1 MKNLTSEN
9 IFRAITITYYNIIL
23 YYSILYIIVNFN
35 SFIFTPL
42 ACDIT
47 TNQQYKILTIT
58 NENTDRISIG
68 KTCTKQ
74 PVFSVFVWDREWKTL
89 HSTAA
94 NLLFHFSQQTG
105 SEVNL
110 HFIYGTPLTFSQFY
124 HVRLEVSGNPSF
136 FPSFF
141 DISPW
146 NSIIYFYSFSKHIP
160 FSRPTVFFLVFR

>member
-9 IFRAITITYYNIIL
+9 IFHTVPCDNYYVL

-110 HFIYGTPLTFSQFY
+110 HFIYGTPLIFIQFY
-124 HVRLEVSGNPSF
+124 HVRLEVSGNLHFISLTLPWKSKF
-136 FPSFF
+136 FSLIF
-141 DISPW
+141 
-146 NSIIYFYSFSKHIP
+146 
-160 FSRPTVFFLVFR
+160 